1 MTLMSDLIKNTSPST
16 FKKGEA
22 LFKQG
27 KFNPENYIKVD
38 DGNIHKYYNS
48 YAGTVGTYHQALII
62 NDEEIEDLTCS
73 CPAFFEFGGYCKH
86 CVAMVFSLLND
97 NTNEEKSKDFYNLIE
112 KKEYIQSRIIPY
124 ISRYRDDF
132 YLYLKIDIGKEYII
146 RNISDFI
153 ECVRNEYTM
162 YLGKNEYNPNIKYFD
177 DLSKELIY
185 LLMDF
190 EYAQKEVRIQ
200 DTVFDRI
207 FDIYKGNYINLS
219 INKLNKIYLSEEIYT
234 INLKLEDSN
243 LIMDDLFIIK
253 GFKNNYVLIDDKLYR
268 INNIDDSVKKLYRA
282 LFNKKSLS
290 IKGYEKQFF
299 KKFYPH
305 MESVNVPYEVICKYQ
320 NEIINIDTY
329 LEYDG
334 VIKLTTKFFI
344 NGNITESLDEDE
356 EKYIEY
362 KEYTNELGFINNE
375 IIDIDDIA
383 DFLTK
388 DISRFKDFGLLFIA
402 DSLNNLNVVKPP
414 KLDVNVRYKV
424 DLLEID
430 IKNDE
435 LTNEEIS
442 KILSAYKKKKRFIKF
457 KGNILD
463 IRNSEYL
470 DLLTNLN
477 IDHKNVLGNHEI
489 EGYNIF
495 KLKNYASK
503 DILEIIDSFNN
514 LKSLNYPINELIKDN
529 LREYQKIG
537 FNWLNL
543 LSTYHLGGVL
553 ADDMGL
559 GKTLQIISLIE
570 SDKSNKSSIIVC
582 PTSLIYNWQ
591 KEVLKWGFNNCVVIS
606 GSYSERLEMI
616 NNIKDNYIY
625 VTSYDSLRR
634 DIDNYNYKFRF
645 IVADE
650 AQFIK
655 NNQALKTKAIKKL
668 QSEVRYALTG
678 TPIENRLMD
687 LWSIFDFILPNYLSS
702 YDSFKKNYEQ
712 PIFLGDKDLLK
723 ILIKKITPFVLR
735 RCKKDV
741 LKELPPK
748 IEEVIYVNMADDH
761 RRLYNAYY
769 LNALNQISSM
779 DSKIEILSLLT
790 RLRQIC
796 VEPRMF
802 LEDYNGSSS
811 KLEMAISIINEAI
824 SNGHKIL
831 LFSQFS
837 SSFEYISERLNEQ
850 SIGFDIIKGDT
861 KANKRLE
868 IVDKFNNTSDLKVL
882 LISLKAGGTGLNLIG
897 ADMVIHFDPWWNI
910 SAENQATDR
919 THRIGQK
926 RCVSVIK
933 LICSNTIEQR
943 VLELQNQ
950 KKELSESV
958 ISDDLNST
966 VKLSKSDIKY
976 LLG

>member
-27 KFNPENYIKVD
+27 KFNPENYIRVD
-38 DGNIHKYYNS
+38 EGNISKYYNS
-48 YAGTVGTYHQALII
+48 YAGTTGIYRQVLII
-62 NDEEIEDLTCS
+62 NDGEIEDLNCS

-97 NTNEEKSKDFYNLIE
+97 TNDNEKSERFHNLLE
-112 KKEYIQSRIIPY
+112 KKEHRQAKLIPY
-124 ISRYRDDF
+124 ISRYRNNYF
-132 YLYLKIDIGKEYII
+132 LYLKIDIGKEYVI

-153 ECVRNEYTM
+153 ESVKNEYVM
-162 YLGKNEYNPNIKYFD
+162 YFGKNEYYPNIKFFD

-190 EYAQKEVRIQ
+190 ENLQKEIRIQ
-200 DTVFDRI
+200 DTVFDKI

-219 INKLNKIYLSEEIYT
+219 INKKNKVYLSNEIYN
-234 INLKLEDSN
+234 INLILEDSN
-243 LIMDDLFIIK
+243 LKMDDLYVLK
-253 GFKNNYVLIDDKLYR
+253 GFKNNYVLIDDVLYR
-268 INNIDDSVKKLYRA
+268 INEIDDSVKKLYNA
-282 LFNKKSLS
+282 IFDTKSIS

-299 KKFYPH
+299 KQFFPY
-305 MESVNVPYEVICKYQ
+305 MDNISIPYEIINRYQ

-329 LEYDG
+329 LDYDG
-334 VIKLTTKFFI
+334 NIKLSTKFYI
-344 NGNITESLDEDE
+344 NGNLTNSLDEDD

-362 KEYTNELGFINNE
+362 KEYVKELGFINNE
-375 IIDIDDIA
+375 IINIDDIA
-383 DFLTK
+383 EFLTK

-402 DSLNNLNVVKPP
+402 DSLNNLNVIKPP

-424 DLLEID
+424 DLLELD

-463 IRNSEYL
+463 LRNIEEY
-470 DLLTNLN
+470 DLLEDLN
-477 IDHKNVLGNHEI
+477 INYKNVLGSHEI

-495 KLKNYASK
+495 KLKNYGSEE
-503 DILEIIDSFNN
+503 ILNIIDKFNN
-514 LKSLNYPINELIKDN
+514 LKNLNYPINEKLN
-529 LREYQKIG
+529 NTLREYQMIG

-543 LSTYHLGGVL
+543 LSEYHLGGVL

-570 SDKSNKSSIIVC
+570 SDKSNKSSIIIC

-591 KEVLKWGFNNCVVIS
+591 KEILKWGFDNCVVIS
-606 GSYSERLEMI
+606 GAYNERFDLI
-616 NNIKDNYIY
+616 NNIKDGFIYI
-625 VTSYDSLRR
+625 TSYDSLRR
-634 DIDNYNYKFRF
+634 DIDNYNYSFRF

-655 NNQALKTKAIKKL
+655 NNQALKTKAVKKL
-668 QSEVRYALTG
+668 KSEVRFALTG

-687 LWSIFDFILPNYLSS
+687 LWSIFDFILPNYLLS
-702 YDSFKKNYEQ
+702 YDNFKENYEQ
-712 PIFLGDKDLLK
+712 PIFSGDKDLLNK
-723 ILIKKITPFVLR
+723 LIKKITPFVLR

-748 IEEVIYVNMADDH
+748 IEEVIYVNMSDDH
-761 RRLYNAYY
+761 RKLYDAYY
-769 LNALNQISSM
+769 LNAINKIEGL

-802 LEDYNGSSS
+802 LENYEGNSS
-811 KLEMAISIINEAI
+811 KLEMAINIINEAVF
-824 SNGHKIL
+824 NGHKIL

-837 SSFEYISERLNEQ
+837 SSFEFISKKLKEELI
-850 SIGFDIIKGDT
+850 SYDIIKGDT